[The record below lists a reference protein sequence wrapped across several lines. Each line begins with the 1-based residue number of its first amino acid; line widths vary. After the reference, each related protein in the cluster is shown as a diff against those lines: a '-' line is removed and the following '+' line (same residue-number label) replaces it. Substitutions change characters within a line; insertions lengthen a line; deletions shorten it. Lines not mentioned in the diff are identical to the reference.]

1 MFTGIVEEIGKVVR
15 AQKEKLTVKC
25 VSVLEGTKIGD
36 SIAVNGVCLTVTELL
51 DDAFVVDVSPET
63 SKVTNLSSLN
73 ASNYVNLERAM
84 KADGR
89 FGGHIVA
96 GHVDGLAKII
106 EIKKSANFYN
116 LKLELDNS
124 LTKYMISKGS
134 VTVNGIS
141 LTIASVER
149 TFINIAIIPHTFENT
164 NLMYLKNADFVN
176 VEVDMVAKYIEKFL
190 LSSDNESRISREFLQ
205 KNGF

>member
-1 MFTGIVEEIGKVVR
+1 M
-15 AQKEKLTVKC
+15 
-25 VSVLEGTKIGD
+25 
-36 SIAVNGVCLTVTELL
+36 CLTVSELL
-51 DDAFVVDVSPET
+51 DDAFVADVSPET
-63 SKVTNLSSLN
+63 SRVTNLSSLN
-73 ASNYVNLERAM
+73 VSNYVNLERAM

-89 FGGHIVA
+89 FGGHIVS

-134 VTVNGIS
+134 VTVSGIS

-149 TFINIAIIPHTFENT
+149 NFINIAIIPHTFENT

-190 LSSDNESRISREFLQ
+190 LSSDNESRISLEFLQ